1 MYFSIVN
8 KAFLSFVS
16 DLFDFTELKLMRR
29 KKRCVKIH
37 IANVYSRRRQNFDKF
52 DFSCK
57 WIAKIS
63 LIPCKPLYFP
73 ESFKLHS
80 SLISDYQ

>member
-1 MYFSIVN
+1 M
-8 KAFLSFVS
+8 
-16 DLFDFTELKLMRR
+16 
-29 KKRCVKIH
+29 C
-37 IANVYSRRRQNFDKF
+37 IAGGDKTLIS

-73 ESFKLHS
+73 ESFNLHS